1 MCGGTRLQK
10 WMAECIRHLVLSGLA
25 EPALLIRDV
34 TPSRPAPV
42 SARTFLYDIYDL
54 YWVRKRCPAAR
65 EVDMEAELGAVPTLD
80 CAVTTQGKW
89 SQHFSAHD
97 IDTIKSHDL
106 DFILRF
112 GFNIIRGEIL
122 QSARYGVWSY
132 HHDDEHKY
140 RGGPPCFWELY
151 HGDDTT
157 GAILQ
162 RLTGRLDGGIILHRG
177 VFGTCKGSW
186 IANFDRALSGSAD
199 WCARVCAEISDG
211 QLERVNG
218 TPTPSTAAIRHAPH
232 HAQFL
237 RFVMRTSREVLR
249 KTWQL
254 MFHEEVWNIAF
265 VEEELAQ
272 IIRRRRI
279 TGSTLWVKPHED
291 GHFLADPFPCGDEV
305 LVEDY
310 DQAGKGKLSRLCP
323 PFVSNELSLR
333 PAIDRAE
340 HLSYPCVF
348 VDGEKIYCVPEA
360 YQAERAIIYERRV
373 EGWREAHSIL
383 HGLKVVDPTLF
394 MYEGRYWLF
403 YSLQDDGAF
412 GNLKLYAHYAETIS
426 GEWRPHLLNPLK
438 CDITSSRSAGQVAR
452 VDGRLYR
459 PAQDCSRT
467 YGGALT
473 INEVLE
479 LTPTR
484 FEERVTARLTPDADG
499 PYPDGL
505 HTVNAM
511 GTRTVIDGKRFVF
524 DPWAWRNN
532 WRRAREILL

>member
-1 MCGGTRLQK
+1 MCGGTRMQK
-10 WMAECIRHLVLSGLA
+10 WMAECIRHLVVSGLA

-34 TPSRPAPV
+34 TPARPHPF
-42 SARTFLYDIYDL
+42 SASTFLYDLYDL
-54 YWVRKRCPAAR
+54 HWVRKRCPATR
-65 EVDMEAELGAVPTLD
+65 DVDMAAELGQVPTLD
-80 CAVTTQGKW
+80 CAVTTRGKW
-89 SQHFSAHD
+89 SQYFSAAD
-97 IDTIKSHDL
+97 IETIRRHDL

-122 QSARYGVWSY
+122 ESARYGVWSY
-132 HHDDEHKY
+132 HHDNEHLY

-162 RLTGRLDGGIILHRG
+162 RLTDRLDGGVILHRG

-186 IANFDRALSGSAD
+186 TANFNRALSGSAD

-211 QLERVNG
+211 QLDRVNAE
-218 TPTPSTAAIRHAPH
+218 PTPSTAAIRHAPN

-237 RFVMRTSREVLR
+237 RFAVRTGGAVLR
-249 KTWQL
+249 KTWEL
-254 MFHEEVWNIAF
+254 MFHEEVWNIAL
-265 VEEELAQ
+265 VEEDLAQ
-272 IIRRRRI
+272 IVRNGRL
-279 TGSTLWVKPHED
+279 TGSTAWMPPHAD
-291 GHFLADPFPCGDEV
+291 GHFLADPFPCGDEM

-310 DQAGKGKLSRLCP
+310 DQASKGKLSRLCP
-323 PFVSNELSLR
+323 PFDTGVPALR

-348 VDGEKIYCVPEA
+348 VDGDKTYCVPEA
-360 YQAERAIIYERRV
+360 YQACRVIFYEQA
-373 EGWREAHSIL
+373 GDAWRESHAAL

-394 MYEGRYWLF
+394 MHEGRYWLF

-412 GNLKLYAHYAETIS
+412 GNLKLYAHYAETLS

-467 YGGALT
+467 YGGALA
-473 INEVLE
+473 INEVIE

-484 FEERVTARLTPDADG
+484 FEEKVVARLSPNEDG
-499 PYPDGL
+499 PYPHGV
-505 HTVNAM
+505 HTINAM

-524 DPWAWRNN
+524 NAWAWRNN
-532 WRRAREILL
+532 WKRRREILL